1 MTKTKMILKMKDQ
14 ASVKFQMSK
23 QTSMQQKEK
32 KTKLRKRKLR
42 LISILVGILLTKMT
56 RELLANLP
64 NQTVALWLKM
74 LRLSLKREIPR
85 SKSTK
90 IKRIKIRSR
99 IWITKPSK
107 RKKRMNN
114 EDHILT
120 SNSLIA
126 ALNLILNGFEF
137 RRIFVYII

>member
-23 QTSMQQKEK
+23 QTSMEQKEK

-42 LISILVGILLTKMT
+42 LISTLVGILLTKMT
-56 RELLANLP
+56 RELLANQP

-99 IWITKPSK
+99 IWIMKPSK

-114 EDHILT
+114 EDYILT

>member
-23 QTSMQQKEK
+23 QTSMEQKEK

-42 LISILVGILLTKMT
+42 LRSTLVGILLTKMT
-56 RELLANLP
+56 RELLANQP
-64 NQTVALWLKM
+64 TQTVALWLKM

-85 SKSTK
+85 SESTK

-107 RKKRMNN
+107 RKKRKRK
-114 EDHILT
+114 T
-120 SNSLIA
+120 
-126 ALNLILNGFEF
+126 
-137 RRIFVYII
+137 

>member
-1 MTKTKMILKMKDQ
+1 MKDQ

-23 QTSMQQKEK
+23 QTSMEQKEK

-42 LISILVGILLTKMT
+42 LISTLVGILLTKMT
-56 RELLANLP
+56 RELLANQP

-99 IWITKPSK
+99 IWIMKPSK

-114 EDHILT
+114 EDYILT

>member
-23 QTSMQQKEK
+23 QTSMEQKEK

-42 LISILVGILLTKMT
+42 LISTLVGILLTKMT
-56 RELLANLP
+56 RELLANQP

-99 IWITKPSK
+99 IWIMKPSK

-114 EDHILT
+114 EDYILT

-126 ALNLILNGFEF
+126 AD
-137 RRIFVYII
+137 RKSVV